1 MKKLVAIFMAMGAA
15 LLFATSAFAQA
26 DQNQAAITEKQAA
39 KVQVYYFHGDRRCE
53 TCKAVGKVS
62 KDLVDSQ
69 YGDNKNV
76 EFVEVNYDEKGNEAL
91 VEKFEVTSSGLY
103 VYNQEKVVNLTTYAF
118 QYAKTDPAKL
128 ETKLKN
134 QIDKNLK

>member
-1 MKKLVAIFMAMGAA
+1 MTIGIFLLVSSS
-15 LLFATSAFAQA
+15 TFAQA
-26 DQNQAAITEKQAA
+26 DTNQAVLKNTDAV

-62 KDLVDSQ
+62 KELVASQ

-76 EFVEVNYDEKGNEAL
+76 EFIEINYDEKGNEAL

-103 VYNQEKVVNLTTYAF
+103 VYNQEKVVNLTTIAF

-128 ETKLKN
+128 EAKLKTE
-134 QIDKNLK
+134 IDKDLK

>member
-1 MKKLVAIFMAMGAA
+1 MKKLNTIMLTFAM
-15 LLFATSAFAQA
+15 LLFTTTGVMAQSEQDQSVIKA
-26 DQNQAAITEKQAA
+26 DEKA

-62 KDLVDSQ
+62 QDLVDSQ

-76 EFVEVNYDEKGNEAL
+76 EFIEVNYDEKGNEAL

-103 VYNQEKVVNLTTYAF
+103 VYNQEKVTNLTTYAF

-128 ETKLKN
+128 ESKIKN
-134 QIDKNLK
+134 LIDKNLK